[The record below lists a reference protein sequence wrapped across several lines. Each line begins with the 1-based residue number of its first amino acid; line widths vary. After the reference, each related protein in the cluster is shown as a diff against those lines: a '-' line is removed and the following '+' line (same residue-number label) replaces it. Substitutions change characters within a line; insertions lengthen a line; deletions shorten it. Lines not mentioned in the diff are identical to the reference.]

1 MLKVKLNRRPGIL
14 PILTIGTMNLSKY
27 IISHMEKIL
36 VEWEAFAATFG
47 AASDKMSSLELR
59 DHAKQI
65 LEFVARDIEQDR
77 TSEQTDAKSRG
88 EQPTSASDDSAS
100 VTHGRLRYASGFTLL
115 QLIAEYRALRAS
127 VLKLWKEDGAAA
139 LVENP
144 EDIMR
149 FNEAIDQSLADAAV
163 AYSDKLNETR
173 DMFLAILGHDLRS
186 PLAAMATAGTYL
198 LRPGAFDDRVQ
209 QIGVRVK
216 RSAANMNGMVNDLLA
231 LARTQ
236 LGEGI
241 AIVREECDLLEM
253 GQWAIEDANAA
264 HPRAQFDFHATGELM
279 GAFDQSRLQQL
290 LTNLAINAAQ
300 YGAPNTPINV
310 RIVGEPDRV
319 LLRVQNQGQ
328 TIPKDVLPTLFTSLV
343 QATEHVSGQR
353 PRSSLGLGLYIA
365 KQIATAH
372 GGDISV
378 TSDDLN
384 GTEFSVQIPR

>member
-1 MLKVKLNRRPGIL
+1 MFHLPKVGI
-14 PILTIGTMNLSKY
+14 MNLSKY
-27 IISHMEKIL
+27 IISHMETIL
-36 VEWEAFAATFG
+36 AEWEAFAATFG

-65 LEFVARDIEQDR
+65 LEFVAKDIEQEQS
-77 TSEQTDAKSRG
+77 SEQVDAKSRG
-88 EQPTSASDDSAS
+88 EQQTSISNDSAS

-139 LVENP
+139 LLENP

-173 DMFLAILGHDLRS
+173 EMFLAILGHDLRS

-198 LRPGAFDDRVQ
+198 IRPGAFDDRVQ
-209 QIGVRVK
+209 QIGIRVK
-216 RSAANMNGMVNDLLA
+216 RSAATMNGMVNDLLA

-241 AIVREECDLLEM
+241 AILREECDLLEM
-253 GQWAIEDANAA
+253 CQWAIEDANAA
-264 HPRAQFDFHATGELM
+264 HPRAQFDLHATGELM
-279 GAFDQSRLQQL
+279 GAFDQPRLQQL

-300 YGAPNTPINV
+300 YGAPSTPINV
-310 RIVGEPDRV
+310 HIVGEPDRV
-319 LLRVQNQGQ
+319 LLTVQNRGQ
-328 TIPKDVLPTLFTSLV
+328 TIPEDVLPTLFTSLM
-343 QATEHVSGQR
+343 QTSEHAIGQR
-353 PRSSLGLGLYIA
+353 PRSSLGLGLYIS

-372 GGDISV
+372 GGDISA

-384 GTEFSVQIPR
+384 GTEFRVHIPR